1 VEAKAAFVH
10 VHISP
15 DLLDQLSLVD
25 DFTGALGKGDED
37 IKGAASE
44 VKRSSILLQEP

>member
-1 VEAKAAFVH
+1 MEAKAAFVH

-25 DFTGALGKGDED
+25 DFAGAFGKDNED
-37 IKGAASE
+37 VESAASE
-44 VKRSSILLQEP
+44 VKRSSILFQES